1 MEQQQRARAQKQRR
15 HVVSA
20 AELVHDFACNDTKN
34 EQLSC
39 VNGHPRLHMRREPD
53 ENVKILMSE
62 GETVACEPHGLA
74 DEILAEREIIEQI
87 VFWDGSE
94 PAYKFWIHPSVALHY
109 G

>member
-1 MEQQQRARAQKQRR
+1 MDQQQRARAQKQRR

-39 VNGHPRLHMRREPD
+39 VNGHLRHHMRREPD

-74 DEILAEREIIEQI
+74 DEIWRNEKLLSR
-87 VFWDGSE
+87 
-94 PAYKFWIHPSVALHY
+94 
-109 G
+109 